1 MKKNQWKI
9 LILVFAVVIL
19 LWTIGMIPKGIARL
33 SGTSYVKQ
41 HFPEMKLK
49 CIGVEYADVF
59 GDYLIAFEGKDGNRY
74 SCVISPKILPVF
86 LGQGLSEIESDYEEY
101 CKLAERCDCVRYLI
115 IPEIIY
121 IILLLGSLIFSFVSI
136 FMIIKGVIKGN
147 SKQYFIKWGIIFVV
161 SLIIHLSTRTG
172 VIVVK

>member
-9 LILVFAVVIL
+9 PILVFAVVIL

-74 SCVISPKILPVF
+74 SCVISPKILPVS

-101 CKLAERCDCVRYLI
+101 CKDKLI
-115 IPEIIY
+115 Y
-121 IILLLGSLIFSFVSI
+121 GDTYSFTNNSDYSI
-136 FMIIKGVIKGN
+136 NGEGEDLDN
-147 SKQYFIKWGIIFVV
+147 AN
-161 SLIIHLSTRTG
+161 
-172 VIVVK
+172 

>member
-9 LILVFAVVIL
+9 PILVFAVVIL

-74 SCVISPKILPVF
+74 SCVISPKILPVS

-101 CKLAERCDCVRYLI
+101 CKDKLI
-115 IPEIIY
+115 Y
-121 IILLLGSLIFSFVSI
+121 GDTYSFTNNSEYSI
-136 FMIIKGVIKGN
+136 NGEGEDLDN
-147 SKQYFIKWGIIFVV
+147 AN
-161 SLIIHLSTRTG
+161 
-172 VIVVK
+172 

>member
-9 LILVFAVVIL
+9 SILVFAVVIL

-74 SCVISPKILPVF
+74 SCVISPKILPVS
-86 LGQGLSEIESDYEEY
+86 LGQGLYEIESDYEEY
-101 CKLAERCDCVRYLI
+101 CKDKLI
-115 IPEIIY
+115 Y
-121 IILLLGSLIFSFVSI
+121 GDTYSFTNNSEYSI
-136 FMIIKGVIKGN
+136 NGEGEDLDN
-147 SKQYFIKWGIIFVV
+147 AN
-161 SLIIHLSTRTG
+161 
-172 VIVVK
+172 